1 MAKRSTKKQLA
12 PHAPTPLQPETV
24 VILYHQRTGVISHTH
39 FFSVANGG
47 KLPGREELERVAL
60 AHAEKDGCD
69 IKVHKAIHVDPTMLK
84 RGTAYRVAVGKRS
97 AGLVEVKA
105 AAKKSA
111 PSLRGI

>member
-12 PHAPTPLQPETV
+12 PHVPTPLQPETV

-60 AHAEKDGCD
+60 AHPRRSNRAQAWHGL
-69 IKVHKAIHVDPTMLK
+69 P
-84 RGTAYRVAVGKRS
+84 RGRRQAVSR
-97 AGLVEVKA
+97 
-105 AAKKSA
+105 
-111 PSLRGI
+111 PR